1 MKKTLIIAAL
11 SVLALGL
18 VIFILVKA
26 TSPLGWGPEPRAVR
40 VLSVDPVSVRDFY
53 GSGGSAGNN
62 GEEYPTNYF
71 YRAKAVDVASGVTL
85 RWKLNCDREINP
97 PATMTYTPEGGAA
110 APRLEIR
117 AVVSGPFKDEQEATA
132 SLGGS
137 VPADEELKDF
147 FGVVEDGSSAKSVYV
162 LQRAAI
168 VGGNDFRSADPATNS
183 YTGRRMVD
191 FTLTNEA
198 GGRFYDYT
206 SKNIGHSI
214 AVVLNGKVREV
225 ATIQS
230 AIHNRGEI
238 TGSFTQDE
246 VAALSRLLRKGTW
259 RASLNDSAENHGSL
273 AGTGNSSSQNHCNV
287 SPGFVYGDPSW
298 INR

>member
-1 MKKTLIIAAL
+1 MKKTLIIATL
-11 SVLALGL
+11 FVLALCL
-18 VIFILVKA
+18 VVFILVRA
-26 TSPLGWGPEPRAVR
+26 TSPIGWRSEPRAVR
-40 VLSVDPVSVRDFY
+40 ILSVDPVSASDFY
-53 GSGGSAGNN
+53 ESGGSAGDNR
-62 GEEYPTNYF
+62 EENSTHYF

-85 RWKLNCDREINP
+85 RWKLNCDQEINP
-97 PATMTYTPEGGAA
+97 PATMTYTPDTGAT

-117 AVVSGPFKDEQEATA
+117 AVVSGPYKDEQEATA

-147 FGVVEDGSSAKSVYV
+147 FGVEEDGSSAKSVYV
-162 LQRAAI
+162 LQRTAI
-168 VGGNDFRSADPATNS
+168 VAGNDFRSADPVTNS

-191 FTLTNEA
+191 FTLTKEA

-206 SKNIGHSI
+206 SKNIGHGI
-214 AVVLNGKVREV
+214 AVVLNGQVREV

-230 AIHNRGEI
+230 AIRDRGEI

-246 VAALSRLLRKGTW
+246 VAALSRLLRAGTW
-259 RASLNDSAENHGSL
+259 RASLNDSTENHGSL
-273 AGTGNSSSQNHCNV
+273 DGTGNSSSQKHCSVLPDFAN
-287 SPGFVYGDPSW
+287 GDPSW